1 MAKNRRQVALPSPPE
16 MRHTAQAK
24 ANVTRE
30 WFTVATAQAG
40 TTTTATVHINDTI
53 GEDMFFGGVDSAALI
68 AEIDGLRVD
77 QLDVRINSLGGNAHD
92 GMAIANAILRNKAA
106 TTTYID
112 GIAASAASVIAL
124 AADRVV
130 ISKYGQMMVHNSS
143 GLAVGGAEDIRG
155 YANYLDSLDAT
166 MADYYA
172 DRAGGDTKT
181 WAKAMKAETWYRAE
195 EALAAG
201 LVTDIDTSAVR
212 EDVEASITAAMASPA
227 AQFMNVGRP
236 AVPAAARADT
246 SKEAPVADK
255 KTLAESLG
263 LGADATEEDILKATR
278 DTLGITDD
286 DTETPAGDAGGD
298 AGEVD
303 APDTASPV
311 GTQELAA
318 AVASAEKAGGVFIP
332 NERLQRLERQAG
344 EGAAAL
350 AAQVAA
356 GHAAKIDAAIAAGK
370 ILPTEKDKYAALMR
384 ADEATTTAL
393 LDQIP
398 AEARAPITEMGHA
411 TGQQEPQDVTD
422 NTLYANW
429 RF

>member
-286 DTETPAGDAGGD
+286 DTETP
-298 AGEVD
+298 
-303 APDTASPV
+303 P
-311 GTQELAA
+311 GTQAA
-318 AVASAEKAGGVFIP
+318 TRVRSTHPTPLLRWGRRSWRPRSPQRRKPAGCSSRTNACSGWSVKP
-332 NERLQRLERQAG
+332 VKVPPRWPRRSPRG
-344 EGAAAL
+344 T
-350 AAQVAA
+350 
-356 GHAAKIDAAIAAGK
+356 
-370 ILPTEKDKYAALMR
+370 PRRSTPRSPR
-384 ADEATTTAL
+384 ARSCPPRRTST
-393 LDQIP
+393 P
-398 AEARAPITEMGHA
+398 R
-411 TGQQEPQDVTD
+411 
-422 NTLYANW
+422 
-429 RF
+429 

>member
-1 MAKNRRQVALPSPPE
+1 M
-16 MRHTAQAK
+16 
-24 ANVTRE
+24 
-30 WFTVATAQAG
+30 
-40 TTTTATVHINDTI
+40 
-53 GEDMFFGGVDSAALI
+53 
-68 AEIDGLRVD
+68 
-77 QLDVRINSLGGNAHD
+77 
-92 GMAIANAILRNKAA
+92 
-106 TTTYID
+106 
-112 GIAASAASVIAL
+112 
-124 AADRVV
+124 
-130 ISKYGQMMVHNSS
+130 
-143 GLAVGGAEDIRG
+143 
-155 YANYLDSLDAT
+155 
-166 MADYYA
+166 
-172 DRAGGDTKT
+172 
-181 WAKAMKAETWYRAE
+181 
-195 EALAAG
+195 
-201 LVTDIDTSAVR
+201 
-212 EDVEASITAAMASPA
+212 
-227 AQFMNVGRP
+227 
-236 AVPAAARADT
+236 
-246 SKEAPVADK
+246 ADK